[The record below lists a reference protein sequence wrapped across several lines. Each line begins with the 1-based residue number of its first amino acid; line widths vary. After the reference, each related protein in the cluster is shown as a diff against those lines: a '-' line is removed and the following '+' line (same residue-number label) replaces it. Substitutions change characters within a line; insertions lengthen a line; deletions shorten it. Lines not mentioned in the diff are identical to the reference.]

1 MDEMIL
7 EIQNFLSADELSR
20 LRELAQNTR
29 FVDGRAT
36 NSGYQQKQNLQID
49 PSDAAFSESS
59 RLVNEAYNRSQ
70 EFRNFALPKRIASPI
85 LARYEPGMR
94 YGPHADAAYL
104 PLPNGMLRSD
114 LSSTVF
120 LADPKSYEGGE
131 LVMHLGDTQVVV
143 KYPAGSAVV
152 YPSTTMHEVR
162 PVTSGQ
168 RLVALTFVESF
179 VPNEQDRSM
188 LFELGEVSALEGD
201 KMHVINRMRLELV
214 RQNLLRRY
222 SVG

>member
-1 MDEMIL
+1 MIL
-7 EIQNFLSADELSR
+7 EIQNFLSADEVRRLS
-20 LRELAQNTR
+20 ELGAHTR

-36 NSGYQQKQNLQID
+36 NSGYQHKQNLQID
-49 PSDAAFSESS
+49 PSDAAFAESS
-59 RLVNEAYNRSQ
+59 RLVNDAYNRSQ
-70 EFRNFALPKRIASPI
+70 EFRDFAFPKRIASPI

-104 PLPNGMLRSD
+104 PLPQGVLRSD

-120 LADPKSYEGGE
+120 LSDPGAYEGGE
-131 LVMHLGDTQVVV
+131 LVMHLGDKQVIV
-143 KYPAGSAVV
+143 KYQPGSAVV

-168 RLVALTFVESF
+168 RLVSLTFIESF
-179 VPNEQDRSM
+179 VPNEMDRS
-188 LFELGEVSALEGD
+188 LVFELGEVSALEGD

-222 SVG
+222 SAG